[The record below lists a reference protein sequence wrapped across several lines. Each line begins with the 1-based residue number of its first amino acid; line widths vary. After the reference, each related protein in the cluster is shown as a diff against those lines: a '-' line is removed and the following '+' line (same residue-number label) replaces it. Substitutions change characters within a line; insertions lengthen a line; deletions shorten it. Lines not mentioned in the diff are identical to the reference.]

1 MKTKYNPQKFFTLI
15 ELLVVIAII
24 AILASMLLPAL
35 NKARDKAK
43 SISCVSNLKQIGLA
57 CTMYSDDYDEYLVS
71 ANGDVQPGETYV
83 GWYRTLS
90 VRNYIPKTVMH
101 CPAQPNT
108 LFAGSYMS
116 YGHNYVTFG
125 VSVLDS
131 KYWPTKRSVVS
142 RMGRNSTLIVF
153 TDTAT
158 EDYPGMSSS
167 SYSSSLYKAAPASV
181 LPVDDIYYNSIHM
194 RHSNHANALIFD
206 GHVDTLSYPELKDL
220 SPENSH
226 WLPRQYKGSM
236 RMTF

>member
-1 MKTKYNPQKFFTLI
+1 
-15 ELLVVIAII
+15 
-24 AILASMLLPAL
+24 MLLPAL